1 MKTWLLFV
9 FVCSAAFTALGV
21 EPQPRVKGDAIY
33 LYCSASTQNTQEG
46 IERYED
52 PKDDNDPLFAHR
64 PITFEMRS
72 KQKNIYILFIH
83 CSFNPAELSKTRP
96 VDPAKDQMEIMITSR
111 GMLKFIYELKPITL
125 EDKLASFRTK
135 EEVWTWMDS
144 LKTTGKRI
152 YILDWNDSFNQNGNG
167 QIKLTQ
173 VMPGATNR
181 PLY

>member
-1 MKTWLLFV
+1 MKQLFILIIICLP
-9 FVCSAAFTALGV
+9 FFQTLDAQPQLRAGSQDLYLFCSSVT
-21 EPQPRVKGDAIY
+21 DAK
-33 LYCSASTQNTQEG
+33 EG
-46 IERYED
+46 ILRVENPD
-52 PKDDNDPLFAHR
+52 NDNDPLYEHR
-64 PITFEMRS
+64 PIHFIMLS
-72 KQKNIYILFIH
+72 KAKNIYACFDH
-83 CSFNPAELSKTRP
+83 YNYNPTKLSKIRT
-96 VDPAKDQMEIMITSR
+96 VEPAKDQMEIMITSR

-167 QIKLTQ
+167 QIKLIQ